1 VRATLPIMTIV
12 WALVTAAFVVYFVVV
27 ALRTRDR
34 GGS

>member
-1 VRATLPIMTIV
+1 MTVV
-12 WALVTAAFVVYFVVV
+12 WALVTAAFVVYVVVV